1 MATYVNNLR
10 LKEIATGDESGTWGT
25 STNTNLE
32 LIADAF
38 GYSTEQLAADADET
52 FTMTDGTA
60 DGVRALYL
68 KLTSAVSLSATRTV
82 TLAPNTVSK
91 VWIIENATTG
101 SQSITISQGSGST
114 VTIANGT
121 KAMVYTDGAGATA
134 AVVAANPTTAQVA
147 STVTFANRTTNE
159 SGHAVFISTTATGD
173 QALYTN
179 TNYRFNPSTAELS
192 ATNFNSTSD
201 ALLKHNVETIRGALD
216 TVRSLR
222 GVRFNWNSTGFAG
235 VGVIAQEIERYVP
248 EVVVTSEDGGK
259 TVQYGNIVGVLIEAI
274 KEQQQQIDA
283 LRIQVEGGLPCK

>member
-1 MATYVNNLR
+1 
-10 LKEIATGDESGTWGT
+10 
-25 STNTNLE
+25 
-32 LIADAF
+32 
-38 GYSTEQLAADADET
+38 
-52 FTMTDGTA
+52 
-60 DGVRALYL
+60 
-68 KLTSAVSLSATRTV
+68 
-82 TLAPNTVSK
+82 
-91 VWIIENATTG
+91 
-101 SQSITISQGSGST
+101 
-114 VTIANGT
+114 
-121 KAMVYTDGAGATA
+121 MVYTDGAGATA

-147 STVTFANRTTNE
+147 STVTFANRTANE

-235 VGVIAQEIERYVP
+235 IGVIAQEVERYVP
-248 EVVVTSEDGGK
+248 EVVVTSEEGGK

-283 LRIQVEGGLPCK
+283 LRIQVEGGLQCNYRDWETQ